1 MISRVAT
8 DGLGHAIM
16 DHDNNSDR
24 DWRNQRLT
32 DIATVVAVLA
42 VLMMGYWALAPHFDT
57 PTQTSYIVPSQH
69 VHW

>member
-1 MISRVAT
+1 M
-8 DGLGHAIM
+8 HN
-16 DHDNNSDR
+16 DNKSDR

-32 DIATVVAVLA
+32 DIAAVVAVLA
-42 VLMMGYWALAPHFDT
+42 VLMMGYWALAPRFDK

>member
-1 MISRVAT
+1 M
-8 DGLGHAIM
+8 HN
-16 DHDNNSDR
+16 DNKSDR

-32 DIATVVAVLA
+32 DIAAVVAVLA
-42 VLMMGYWALAPHFDT
+42 VLMMGYWALAPRFDT